1 MRPNQEQK
9 RQMMKQKRRMMFDDV
24 IEIPEEKY
32 CDAMSVRKFTH
43 DDSALNGSIYLP
55 HAVTRLD
62 GSPGLPFI

>member
-1 MRPNQEQK
+1 MRPNQMEK
-9 RQMMKQKRRMMFDDV
+9 ARMMFDDV

-32 CDAMSVRKFTH
+32 QDDMRARKFTH